1 MTNKA
6 TLLRLH
12 RWVSLAFM
20 LPLAAVVATGLVLS
34 FEPVAHQAAI
44 RPGTL
49 GAQRVEELLARHDPA
64 GQARALTLRPYDG
77 LLVIGGARPGP
88 PLAVSLDTGEEVR
101 GSAPWSDVFLTA
113 RRLHE
118 TLLLDLGWLVIAS
131 TFAML
136 ALAALGVLMGLPRLR
151 STLAGWH
158 KAVAWGLLPLL
169 VASPLT
175 GLFIAY
181 GITLA
186 PAPPPAASAPPS
198 LRAAARVV
206 QDAGHD
212 LSGLVWLRP
221 QGGRMLVRVS
231 EGGEWRLYAVTA
243 DGTVLQARNWPRLVH
258 EGNFAATWTGL
269 LNALISLA
277 LVGLLV
283 TGLILWGRRTPLLRR
298 RPNRGERASRQAG
311 RASAVGVAAAAGRGP
326 ALPRDGGQRLG

>member
-1 MTNKA
+1 MNRA

-12 RWVSLAFM
+12 RWVSLTFM
-20 LPLAAVVATGLVLS
+20 LPLAAVIATGLVLS
-34 FEPVAHQAAI
+34 LEPVAHQAAI
-44 RPGTL
+44 QPGTL
-49 GAQRVEELLARHDPA
+49 SAQRVGDLLARHDPG

-101 GSAPWSDVFLTA
+101 GGSSWSDVFLAA

-151 STLAGWH
+151 NTLAGWH

-181 GITLA
+181 GITFA
-186 PAPPPAASAPPS
+186 PAPAAASPAAP
-198 LRAAARVV
+198 LRDAARIV
-206 QDAGHD
+206 QASGHD
-212 LSGLVWLRP
+212 LSGLVWLRS
-221 QGGRMLVRVS
+221 QGGRTLARLS
-231 EGGEWRLYAVTA
+231 EGGEWRLYAVTP
-243 DGTVLQARNWPRLVH
+243 DGVVPQARNWPRLLH

-269 LNALISLA
+269 LNAVISLA
-277 LVGLLV
+277 LAGLLA
-283 TGLILWGRRTPLLRR
+283 TGLVLWARRTPLLRR
-298 RPNRGERASRQAG
+298 RRGSGG
-311 RASAVGVAAAAGRGP
+311 RASLRPGSTAAPDAGPVAGRDPVPRHGGGRRP
-326 ALPRDGGQRLG
+326 A